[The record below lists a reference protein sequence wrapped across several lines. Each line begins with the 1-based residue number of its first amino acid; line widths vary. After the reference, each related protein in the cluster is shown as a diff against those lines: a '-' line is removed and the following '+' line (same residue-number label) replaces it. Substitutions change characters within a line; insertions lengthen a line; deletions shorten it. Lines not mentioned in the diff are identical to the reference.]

1 MANNPIFPLYYNDID
16 RSTRDWTD
24 EEFGAY
30 MRLLMHQ
37 WDKFGLPLGFDR
49 LSRIAPSVEKNWGVL
64 SKKFTEVDGQ
74 LKNERLE
81 EIRGEMLSFRKK
93 QAQNGSK
100 GGRPKA
106 NKNPNSNPGINPNDI
121 PKQTL
126 HTEDEVEV
134 EDEVNNNNGAT
145 AQLLIPQMLYTFKA
159 ALPNYPENK
168 ERDSRA
174 LLSIAKFLCQRGNL
188 RGAPEHH
195 VPAIM
200 EAWEQISAVI
210 ASNSFYFQKSLTTIS
225 THIQEIIQK
234 ALHGDQSKPAPK
246 AAGNGKLDDEKLK
259 EAIRRRTGG
268 G

>member
-49 LSRIAPSVEKNWGVL
+49 LSRIAPSVEKNWPVL
-64 SKKFTEVDGQ
+64 SKKFVEVDGQ

-106 NKNPNSNPGINPNDI
+106 RKNPTNNPDINPSDN

-134 EDEVNNNNGAT
+134 EVEININGT
-145 AQLLIPQMLYTFKA
+145 DSQLLVPQMLSAYKSV
-159 ALPNYPENK
+159 LPNYPDDK

-195 VPAIM
+195 VPAIIQ
-200 EAWEQISAVI
+200 AWEQVSVVI
-210 ASNSFYFQKSLTTIS
+210 AADAFYCQKSLSTIS
-225 THIQEIIQK
+225 NHIQEIIQK
-234 ALHGDQSKPAPK
+234 ALHGDQSKPTPK
-246 AAGNGKLDDEKLK
+246 ASAGKLDDEKLK